1 MFSGIIQGT
10 RKICE
15 TEDLP
20 GLRRIGVEME
30 DLASGLQAGAS
41 VTVNG
46 VCLTVV
52 AVQNRKARFDI
63 IRETLLRTNL
73 GELSEGDAVNIER
86 ALRTGDE
93 IGGHHVTGHIDVY
106 GRVRAVRADE
116 NNRELEIACGSEW
129 TRYLV
134 AKGWIAVDGISLTVV
149 ESTAEG
155 FTISLIPHTFQH
167 TNLKQRKRGDR
178 VNIEVDVVARYL
190 ERLLV
195 REDGNGEFDI
205 AKLKEMGYG
214 A

>member
-1 MFSGIIQGT
+1 MFTGLIEEIGE
-10 RKICE
+10 IGE
-15 TEDLP
+15 
-20 GLRRIGVEME
+20 LRRSRSFQRMEVVADLVLE
-30 DLASGLQAGAS
+30 DLAMGDSIS
-41 VTVNG
+41 IDG
-46 VCLTVV
+46 VCQTVV
-52 AVQNRKARFDI
+52 DLKSNRFAVESVQETMNRT
-63 IRETLLRTNL
+63 TL
-73 GELSEGDAVNIER
+73 S
-86 ALRTGDE
+86 ALRIGDPVNLE
-93 IGGHHVTGHIDVY
+93 RPLKASDRLGGHMVLGHVDGVGVIRRLDAA
-106 GRVRAVRADE
+106 R
-116 NNRELEIACGSEW
+116 GSWILQVEAPAPLR
-129 TRYLV
+129 RYV
-134 AKGWIAVDGISLTVV
+134 APKGSIAVDGISLTVV